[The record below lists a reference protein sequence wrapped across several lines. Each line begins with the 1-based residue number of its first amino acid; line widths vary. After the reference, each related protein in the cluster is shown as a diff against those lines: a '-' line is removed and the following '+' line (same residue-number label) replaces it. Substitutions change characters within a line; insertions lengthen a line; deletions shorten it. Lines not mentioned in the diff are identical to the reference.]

1 MDIGERIDAIR
12 EIVNTIEDW
21 EQKDRDLVLRQF
33 YASLD
38 EGLRKSADRRDFLTN
53 AVESLHDDG
62 LDELLAYVRA
72 NPKIGQR
79 AEPEVKDTEGPWESA
94 PYLRLFIS
102 HVAAHKVDVSALKD
116 ALAEYG
122 VNGFV
127 AHEDIEPTAEWL
139 QTIEVALQTCDAALA
154 YLTEDFHDSLWTD
167 QEIGYVVS
175 RRRLVVPMDV
185 GMDPYGFISR
195 YQSYRPKPGDA
206 VSITAKKIVVM
217 LLRHELTSARMSRA
231 LTSRL
236 VNSTGYAMT
245 QELMRTIVAE
255 VKTFTPEMLGDLEF
269 AVEMNDQVY
278 NAWDVPP
285 IIKRIL
291 EEHGS

>member
-1 MDIGERIDAIR
+1 MDTGERIEAIR
-12 EIVNTIEDW
+12 EIVATIEDW
-21 EQKDRDLVLRQF
+21 ESRDRDLVLRQF
-33 YASLD
+33 NASLD
-38 EGLRKSADRRDFLTN
+38 EDMRRNADRHDFLTN
-53 AVESLHDDG
+53 AVESLYDNS
-62 LDELLAYVRA
+62 LDQLLAYVRKH
-72 NPKIGQR
+72 PTVGER
-79 AEPEVKDTEGPWESA
+79 SEPEVKPSDGPWEAA

-102 HVAAHKVDVSALKD
+102 HVAAHKVEVSALKD

-122 VNGFV
+122 VTGFV

-139 QTIEVALQTCDAALA
+139 QTIETALQTCDAALA

-185 GMDPYGFISR
+185 GKDPYGFISR
-195 YQSYRPKPGDA
+195 YQSYRPKPDDPA
-206 VSITAKKIVVM
+206 NVRAKKIVVM
-217 LLRHELTSARMSRA
+217 LLRHDLTSARMARA

-245 QELMRTIVAE
+245 QEVMRTITAE
-255 VKTFTPEMLGDLEF
+255 VKTFTAEMLSDLEF
-269 AVEMNDQVY
+269 ALEMNDQVY
-278 NAWDVPP
+278 NAWDVPAQ
-285 IIKRIL
+285 ITRIL